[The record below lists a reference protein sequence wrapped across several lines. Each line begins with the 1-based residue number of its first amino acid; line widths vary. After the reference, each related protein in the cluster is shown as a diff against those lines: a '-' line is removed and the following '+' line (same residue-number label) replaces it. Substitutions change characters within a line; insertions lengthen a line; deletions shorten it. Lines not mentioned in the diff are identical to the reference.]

1 MRRPSRLHLLSDLHL
16 EFSERH
22 PPWSPPETDADIV
35 ILAGDI
41 DNGTRAI
48 DWAEQT
54 FPRRTVLYVP
64 GNHEYYETEIRE
76 ANAALRQR
84 SARSANVRVLLDDEF
99 VIGGVRFLGTTLWT
113 DFELFGR
120 DRRADCIAE
129 SLKYVTDFRLVDYG
143 PGRRLTPEDTIDFH
157 REAIRFLGERLAV
170 PFDGPTVVVTHHGPH
185 PLSVHPRWAGTLSS
199 GAFVSDLTP
208 LLGQCRLWVHGHTH
222 DGFDYTV
229 KGTRVVANPMGYRQS
244 NWRRAHDG
252 SEPPRVSFEN
262 EQFDPGLVVDI

>member
-157 REAIRFLGERLAV
+157 REAIRFLGERL
-170 PFDGPTVVVTHHGPH
+170 
-185 PLSVHPRWAGTLSS
+185 R
-199 GAFVSDLTP
+199 
-208 LLGQCRLWVHGHTH
+208 CRLTG
-222 DGFDYTV
+222 
-229 KGTRVVANPMGYRQS
+229 
-244 NWRRAHDG
+244 RRWW
-252 SEPPRVSFEN
+252 
-262 EQFDPGLVVDI
+262 